1 MSHNILL
8 LDDNEL
14 IIQMLTMICQAE
26 GYLTH
31 AATNFAGAQKILE
44 TTPIDLIVTDLNL
57 PDITG
62 HDTITALRQLPAAA
76 ATIPIIIISGQPQ
89 ATLDAIASERG
100 AQAALSKDG
109 GFPAIASALPV
120 LIKSFT

>member
-1 MSHNILL
+1 MSHKILL
-8 LDDNEL
+8 LDDSEL
-14 IIQMLTMICQAE
+14 IIQMLTMICQ
-26 GYLTH
+26 GDGHQTH
-31 AATNFAGAQKILE
+31 AATTFSDAQKILE

-76 ATIPIIIISGQPQ
+76 TTPIIIISGQPQ
-89 ATLDAIASERG
+89 TTLDAIAHERG

-109 GFPAIASALPV
+109 GFPAIASTLPL